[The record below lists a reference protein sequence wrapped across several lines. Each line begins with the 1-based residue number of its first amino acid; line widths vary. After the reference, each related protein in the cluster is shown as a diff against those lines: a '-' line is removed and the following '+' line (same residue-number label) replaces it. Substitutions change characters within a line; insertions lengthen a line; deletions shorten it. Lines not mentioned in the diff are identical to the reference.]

1 MDTYQLTTTKG
12 EIMPVL
18 YHRDRL
24 KKVNIGALPPTTPWY
39 DKQIAQTTEN
49 DEELEDA
56 VTSNPGVLET
66 EGGSN
71 VVHDA
76 SETPLRRETT
86 LGGIP
91 RRSFKPNMKVVR
103 RNVQI

>member
-1 MDTYQLTTTKG
+1 L
-12 EIMPVL
+12 EL
-18 YHRDRL
+18 YGLQHHGMTNRSL
-24 KKVNIGALPPTTPWY
+24 
-39 DKQIAQTTEN
+39 TTEN